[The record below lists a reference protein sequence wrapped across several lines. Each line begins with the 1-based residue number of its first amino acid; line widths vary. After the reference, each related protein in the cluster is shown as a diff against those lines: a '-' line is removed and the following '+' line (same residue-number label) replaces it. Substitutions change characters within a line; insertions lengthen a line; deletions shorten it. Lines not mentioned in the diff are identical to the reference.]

1 MTTTTGTP
9 TPLPSATAFRAVAR
23 CVVTTAGLLA
33 RHRIRCPSRNVG
45 TWLSFGDGTSAYVY
59 RETVIDRIPSPEP
72 CVLLVR
78 FELWG
83 VRGRGHAWFRRESIL
98 NTVLFAGFPGLITK
112 LWLAHDQ
119 RGVYR
124 GLYEWDGAASA
135 DAYARALWRVLAL
148 VSVPGSI
155 DYRVLPGLR
164 RRDLPVTAARHG
176 AGGTEWWRVTEF
188 HSSAA

>member
-1 MTTTTGTP
+1 MTTTGTP
-9 TPLPSATAFRAVAR
+9 TPLPIAPAFLAVGR
-23 CVVTTAGLLA
+23 CMITTVGLLA
-33 RHRIRCPSRNVG
+33 RHRIHRPARNVG

-59 RETVIDRIPSPEP
+59 QETVIDRIPSPEP

-78 FELWG
+78 FELRG

-98 NTVLFAGFPGLITK
+98 NTVLFAGFPGMISK

-164 RRDLPVTAARHG
+164 RRDLPVAATGHI
-176 AGGTEWWRVTEF
+176 AGGGEWWRVTEF
-188 HSSAA
+188 RSTAA

>member
-1 MTTTTGTP
+1 MTTTGTP
-9 TPLPSATAFRAVAR
+9 APLPIAPAFLAVGR
-23 CVVTTAGLLA
+23 CAVMTAGLLA
-33 RHRIRCPSRNVG
+33 RHRVHYPAENVG
-45 TWLSFGDGTSAYVY
+45 TWLSFGDGTSAYVF
-59 RETVIDRIPSPEP
+59 RETVVDRIPSPEP
-72 CVLLVR
+72 CVLLVCFQLR
-78 FELWG
+78 G

-98 NTVLFAGFPGLITK
+98 NTVLFAGFPGLISK

-135 DAYARALWRVLAL
+135 EAYARALWRVLAP

-164 RRDLPVTAARHG
+164 RRDLPVAVTGHA

-188 HSSAA
+188 GSAAA

>member
-1 MTTTTGTP
+1 MTTTGTP

-45 TWLSFGDGTSAYVY
+45 AWLSFGDGTSAYVY
-59 RETVIDRIPSPEP
+59 RETAIDRIPSPEP

-78 FELWG
+78 FELRG
-83 VRGRGHAWFRRESIL
+83 VHGRGHAWFRRESIL

-119 RGVYR
+119 RGAYR

-164 RRDLPVTAARHG
+164 RRDLPVTATGAA
-176 AGGTEWWRVTEF
+176 AGGTDWWRVTEF
-188 HSSAA
+188 QSTAA

>member
-1 MTTTTGTP
+1 MTAAGTP
-9 TPLPSATAFRAVAR
+9 APLPVAATVVALTR
-23 CVVTTAGLLA
+23 CAVTTAALLA
-33 RHRIRCPSRNVG
+33 RHRIHCPSDTVG
-45 TWLSFGDGTSAYVY
+45 LWLSFGDQTSAYVY

-72 CVLLVR
+72 CLLLVR
-78 FELWG
+78 FELRG
-83 VRGRGHAWFRRESIL
+83 VHGRGHAWFRRESIL

-119 RGVYR
+119 RGAYR

-135 DAYARALWRVLAL
+135 EAYARALWRVLAV

-164 RRDLPVTAARHG
+164 RRDLPVAAS
-176 AGGTEWWRVTEF
+176 APSADCAEWWQVTEF
-188 HSSAA
+188 PRAAA